1 MYGKKMLKTDATKT
15 LLVDAEKAEESY
27 GIHTSDKL
35 CNSNFFLIGR
45 YYPRQKEQGIT
56 TSLAGFQSNFICVT
70 ISIHNL

>member
-1 MYGKKMLKTDATKT
+1 MLKTDATKT

-45 YYPRQKEQGIT
+45 YYP
-56 TSLAGFQSNFICVT
+56 
-70 ISIHNL
+70 